1 MTNRLVKVL
10 VFLSG
15 VLILIWQI
23 SGTFDTFIKNR
34 TSFAI
39 MQETE
44 QSLVPPTI
52 VFCSRNPKL
61 GIPSD
66 FLGNVSN
73 KEKFNEE
80 FFWINKTLNFVLGR
94 SPTQGGPIA
103 IQDMNRTQLLNL
115 GKNNNEEGNPLL
127 TVEEL
132 MNPILGLCYAIIP
145 DKENFKLAIENFA
158 VLIPN
163 FGPNLKEA
171 TVFFTS
177 EEDRYGLLF
186 TDLGRLTPFKIS
198 LIPGTAVGV
207 NLKKHVWKKLPTK
220 GDCKQY
226 TKDESF
232 MKCMLKK
239 QVECYQLENQAC
251 QCIPENNHKTQFE
264 LFQIPSWSACTNDTE
279 YKCGYEKMLS
289 CYYSKMVTE
298 ACPRSCE
305 VEKYHGQKIYLNQYP
320 AGLNMMIMKMKYS
333 TMNVKV
339 YEEYEVQD
347 IYTFIGTVGGSLGLF
362 IGFSYT
368 GFVGDLLDYLTRIK
382 I

>member
-15 VLILIWQI
+15 VLILWWQI
-23 SGTFDTFIKNR
+23 NGTFKTFIKNR
-34 TSFAI
+34 TSFSI

-61 GIPSD
+61 GSPSD
-66 FLGNVSN
+66 FLANVSN
-73 KEKFNEE
+73 DDQFNEE
-80 FFWINKTLNFVLGR
+80 FFRIKEKINFSIRKSGKGTFKG
-94 SPTQGGPIA
+94 
-103 IQDMNRTQLLNL
+103 QLLNMDEKFLNL
-115 GKNNNEEGNPLL
+115 GENKDAKGNLLL

-132 MNPILGLCYAIIP
+132 MNPLLGLCYAIIP

-320 AGLNMMIMKMKYS
+320 AGLNKMIMKMKYS

-368 GFVGDLLDYLTRIK
+368 GFVGQLIDYFM
-382 I
+382 